1 MKVTLFRRLRDVTRV
16 AESTGTSRTHLFATV
31 RRDAASGV
39 PIRSVAGCLVSAS
52 AATACRPE
60 RMVPQALG
68 ALPHQDRFVVVQM
81 FYRRRS
87 VDEIADVLGVS
98 ADSVRWRCYEAL
110 RALRQEL
117 AARGITM

>member
-31 RRDAASGV
+31 RRDAASGG

-52 AATACRPE
+52 ACRPE